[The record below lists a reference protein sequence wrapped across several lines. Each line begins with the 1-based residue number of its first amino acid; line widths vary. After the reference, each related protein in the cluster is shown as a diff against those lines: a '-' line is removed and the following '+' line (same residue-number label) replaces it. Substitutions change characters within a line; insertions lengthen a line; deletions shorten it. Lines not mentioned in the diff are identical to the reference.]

1 MSEINRSTEGF
12 ERYGV
17 RLTFPE
23 FFAQGTYKFVPDP
36 GHFEA
41 PNLISFTEEGHL
53 IRIKCLSDKIRQSL
67 VLNPVVYN
75 AIMGTIVI
83 PIIEKVREDLKSAAV
98 LFVELRSKL
107 VAKGFHD
114 MHFYYEKTGNGYM
127 VFDSYRMIDT
137 QTGEPHRL
145 FQKAMIV
152 KALHKESVDPAYRE
166 IYKIVQSLNIEQ
178 DAETNEVYISSRDL
192 KTAVEDALIIYLTAD
207 GLNSFPVDDAETK

>member
-1 MSEINRSTEGF
+1 MGETDRPTEGF

-17 RLTFPE
+17 RVTFPE
-23 FFAQGTYKFVPDP
+23 FFAQGTYKFIQDP

-41 PNLISFTEEGHL
+41 PNLISFTEENHL

-67 VLNPVVYN
+67 VSNPVVYN
-75 AIMGTIVI
+75 AIMETIAV
-83 PIIEKVREDLKSAAV
+83 PIIEKVRNDLKSAAD

-107 VAKGFHD
+107 VAHGFHD

-127 VFDSYRMIDT
+127 VFDSCRQIDP
-137 QTGEPHRL
+137 QTGQPHRL
-145 FQKAMIV
+145 FQKAMAI
-152 KALHKESVDPAYRE
+152 KAVHKELVTPAYGE

-178 DAETNEVYISSRDL
+178 DAETGEVYLSSRNL

-207 GLNSFPVDDAETK
+207 GINSFPVDDDETK